1 MSLAAYAS
9 DSTNKKGDFFLGF
22 IGSEYDKHD
31 LHQKSTSAIA
41 REREETSNLSVQQSK
56 NPVIGMD
63 TTTIPLWIRPCLQ
76 GGS

>member
-1 MSLAAYAS
+1 M
-9 DSTNKKGDFFLGF
+9 NKKGVFFLGF

-41 REREETSNLSVQQSK
+41 RKREQTSNLSVQRSK

-63 TTTIPLWIRPCLQ
+63 ATTIPL
-76 GGS
+76 